1 MNLKEKIIAKVQKNY
16 SDLNFI
22 NGIILEL
29 SKEPKVFQ
37 FEIVDFLTKTLKKED
52 LRKININ
59 LIYLLG
65 ELGKIKP
72 LEEKYVKYLLDSFY
86 ISDRWIRQEIL
97 KSLEKN
103 IKVVKSHETFIKVIS
118 DALKE
123 DYEPNNIT
131 ALKVV
136 LQLDKVPPP
145 LFRSFLTLINK
156 QQHELQ
162 EYITKI
168 LSKDFDTG
176 SLIFELLNQN
186 KNYRILKP
194 NGVRLVLQ
202 SLISS
207 INEIDAFQTLIKSSD
222 WEDNYKSLFLDEI
235 KIIKNLIKQI

>member
-1 MNLKEKIIAKVQKNY
+1 MNLKEEIIAKIQKKY

-22 NGIILEL
+22 NDIIIEL
-29 SKEPKVFQ
+29 SQEPKTFH
-37 FEIVDFLTKTLKKED
+37 FEIVDFLTKILKEED

-59 LIYLLG
+59 LIYLIG

-72 LEEKYVKYLLDSFY
+72 LEEKYVKYLLDTFY

-103 IKVVKSHETFIKVIS
+103 INVVKSHETFMKVIS

-123 DYEPNNIT
+123 DYEPNNTT
-131 ALKVV
+131 ALKVIF
-136 LQLDKVPPP
+136 QLDKIPPP
-145 LFRSFLTLINK
+145 LFRSFLTVINK
-156 QQHELQ
+156 EQHGLQ
-162 EYITKI
+162 EDITKI
-168 LSKDFDTG
+168 INKNFDTG

-186 KNYRILKP
+186 KNYLILKP

-207 INEIDAFQTLIKSSD
+207 INEIDAIQTLIKGSD
-222 WEDNYKSLFLDEI
+222 WEDNCKSLFLDEI
-235 KIIKNLIKQI
+235 KIIKNLINQI